1 MLNQLPGTSA
11 ASLTASMT
19 GGGAETGSN

>member
-1 MLNQLPGTSA
+1 LNQLPGTSA

-19 GGGAETGSN
+19 GGGAETGSI